1 MDNILKLKRNKL
13 TNVRMRLGK
22 VKEWKEIRYEK

>member
-1 MDNILKLKRNKL
+1 MDNVLKVKRSKL

-22 VKEWKEIRYEK
+22 VKEWAEYEM

>member
-1 MDNILKLKRNKL
+1 MDSILKIKRSKL

-22 VKEWKEIRYEK
+22 VKEWNEYDG